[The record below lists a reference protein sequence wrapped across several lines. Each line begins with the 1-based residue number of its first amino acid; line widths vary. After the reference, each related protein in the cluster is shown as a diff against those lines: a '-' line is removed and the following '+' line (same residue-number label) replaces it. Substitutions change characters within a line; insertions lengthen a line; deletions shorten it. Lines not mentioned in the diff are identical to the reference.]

1 MDPRIIKTDEQYRHF
16 RGELGR
22 LAVLDPEPETP
33 QGVRLELLA
42 KLVEDYERI
51 RFAFAKPDPIDAIL
65 FRMEQQGL
73 RQRDIAPLLGGKNR
87 ASEVLSR
94 KRSLTLPMIR
104 ALYEKLDI
112 PLALLVREPAAEYT
126 TMRSGHAQ
134 PRRAGRA
141 DIQLHKVSEYP
152 GFEGFI
158 PLNQVR
164 SRLLS
169 VPTEFGVYIVIR
181 PSGSM
186 AKFRERSEAGW
197 FKDEDPSYPVEVLRS
212 KWVRDA
218 GVIYIGKAGPTA
230 RRTLRRR
237 ISELVRFGLCE
248 RVGHRGGRALWQLQ
262 GVWDA
267 RIAWKVV
274 RDNPADAEQ
283 SLIAKFERKYGQ
295 MPFANFRR

>member
-1 MDPRIIKTDEQYRHF
+1 MEPRIIKTDEQYRHF
-16 RGELGR
+16 RGEVER
-22 LAVLDPEPETP
+22 LAVLDPEPESP

-42 KLVEDYERI
+42 KLVEDYERV

-112 PLALLVREPAAEYT
+112 PLGLLVREPAAEYS
-126 TMRSGHAQ
+126 MVRYVDAE
-134 PRRAGRA
+134 PRIAGRA
-141 DIQLHKVSEYP
+141 APQLREEPGYP

-158 PLNQVR
+158 PLDQVR
-164 SRLLS
+164 SSLLQ
-169 VPTEFGVYIVIR
+169 VPAEFGIYIVVW
-181 PSGSM
+181 PSGSA
-186 AKFRERSEAGW
+186 AKFRKRSKAGW
-197 FKDEDPSYPVEVLRS
+197 FKDEDPSYPVAVLGFR
-212 KWVRDA
+212 WVSDA
-218 GVIYIGKAGPTA
+218 GVIYVGKAGPTA

-237 ISELVRFGLCE
+237 ISELIRFGSGE
-248 RVGHRGGRALWQLQ
+248 RVAHRGGRALWQLE
-262 GVWDA
+262 GIWDA

-274 RDNPADAEQ
+274 RDNPADAERT
-283 SLIAKFERKYGQ
+283 LIGQFEQKFGR